1 MEQFTDEELAQRC
14 QIADGPAA
22 KEPFLNVLFQR
33 HHRRVAAWCHHITG
47 DVNSAVDLAQ
57 EIFVKAFQ
65 GIDGFRK
72 GSKFTTWL
80 YSITR
85 NHCLDEL
92 RSRKRRGEETAEFP
106 DDIRDWG
113 LESADAMIERQQSGD
128 LMKRLIRESLDEIET
143 RVMTLHYVHELPL
156 ESVSRM
162 LKLTNESGAKAYI
175 VSARRKLKRAHELW
189 KNRNRPSRTMEHAE

>member
-1 MEQFTDEELAQRC
+1 MEQFSDEELAERC
-14 QIADGPAA
+14 QIASGSAA
-22 KEPFLNVLFQR
+22 REPFLNALFQR

-65 GIDGFRK
+65 GIDGYRK

-92 RSRKRRGEETAEFP
+92 RSRKRRAEETAEFP

-113 LESADAMIERQQSGD
+113 LESADTMIERQQSGD
-128 LMKRLIRESLDEIET
+128 LMRRLIRESLDETET

-189 KNRNRPSRTMEHAE
+189 KSRNRPMKGCGAC

>member
-1 MEQFTDEELAQRC
+1 MEQFTDEELAERC
-14 QIADGPAA
+14 QTANGSADR
-22 KEPFLNVLFQR
+22 EPFLNAVFQR

-65 GIDGFRK
+65 GMDGFRK

-92 RSRKRRGEETAEFP
+92 RSRKRRSEETAEFP

-128 LMKRLIRESLDEIET
+128 LMRRLIRESLDETE
-143 RVMTLHYVHELPL
+143 
-156 ESVSRM
+156 
-162 LKLTNESGAKAYI
+162 
-175 VSARRKLKRAHELW
+175 
-189 KNRNRPSRTMEHAE
+189 